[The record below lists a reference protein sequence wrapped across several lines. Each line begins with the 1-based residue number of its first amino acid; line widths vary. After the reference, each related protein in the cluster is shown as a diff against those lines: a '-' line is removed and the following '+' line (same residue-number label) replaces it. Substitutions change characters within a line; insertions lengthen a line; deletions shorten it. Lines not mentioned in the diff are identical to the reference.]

1 MSDMSM
7 ARATM
12 EMETKIH
19 CDGGES
25 VENIRGWLL
34 THECLRLSFD
44 GHRSKLSETVR

>member
-1 MSDMSM
+1 MLTSSLVERNMMSDMSM

-34 THECLRLSFD
+34 THE
-44 GHRSKLSETVR
+44 